1 MASSKLITLAAVMA
15 IILLLTDDTCASLAI
30 GRQNGLMRPGRSLAV
45 GRTFR
50 PGRSLA
56 SGRPFFRPGKRGD
69 EDEENTKQE
78 LQCNLELIDEYTG
91 QLIEVVKKMVE
102 FERRCGY
109 DDTENA
115 AANQS
120 SPKST

>member
-1 MASSKLITLAAVMA
+1 MASSKLLILGAVLAV
-15 IILLLTDDTCASLAI
+15 ILLLTEDATASLAI

-69 EDEENTKQE
+69 DDEESNKRDEQSCAPE
-78 LQCNLELIDEYTG
+78 MIDEYTG

-109 DDTENA
+109 DDAETPVVSQPA
-115 AANQS
+115 Q
-120 SPKST
+120 KS